1 MFPSFKQYLVE
12 EEREVYFTF
21 GRMNPPTIG
30 HGKLMNVM
38 SAKAGKNPYKIY
50 LSSSQ
55 DAKKNPLSYEQKIK
69 HARKMFPKHARNI
82 ILNKKLRNVFDVAV
96 ALYDQGFNKINM
108 VVGADRI
115 TEFKTL
121 LEKYNGVKA
130 RHGFYNFEKI
140 NIVSAGE
147 RDPDADDVTGM
158 SASKQ
163 RKNAE
168 NNDFSLFSQGVPKSM
183 SNQDTK
189 RLFNDVRTGMGLKES
204 KSFKNHIELEPVS
217 DIREKYIEGQLF
229 NEDDQVKIKATGE
242 MGRVFRLGTN
252 YVIVELEEGR
262 VSRQWLDSVELVNE
276 VMKTDDGTPEATRKM
291 KKKVPGQEKAPVVEH
306 ESIEL
311 DEKSFR
317 TWAQSFARL
326 RSKTIDKDK
335 YTKVARYVKQEMDK
349 AKSKK
354 TPEHHASEVIRK
366 FNLKGFDTHA
376 IVDVMKDLKLVK
388 EQQTDDEVKQARR
401 KIDQELLVT
410 KKRHDRILD
419 RARLARARRKNREDE
434 TYK

>member
-38 SAKAGKNPYKIY
+38 SAKAGKNPYKVY

-55 DAKKNPLSYEQKIK
+55 DSKKNPLSYEQKIK
-69 HARKMFPKHARNI
+69 HARKMFPKHARSI
-82 ILNKKLRNVFDVAV
+82 ILNKKLKNVFDVAV
-96 ALYDQGFNKINM
+96 ALYDQGFNKVNM

-121 LEKYNGVKA
+121 LEKYNGKKA

-140 NIVSAGE
+140 NVISAGE

-168 NNDFSLFSQGVPKSM
+168 NNDFATFSQGVPKTM

-189 RLFNDVRTGMGLKES
+189 RLFNDVRSGMGLKES
-204 KSFKNHIELEPVS
+204 KTFKNHVELGPVS

-229 NEDDQVKIKATGE
+229 NEDDQVVVKATGE

-262 VSRQWLDSVELVNE
+262 ISRQWLNSVELVSE

-291 KKKVPGQEKAPVVEH
+291 KKKVPGQEEIPVVE
-306 ESIEL
+306 EDEVSMARKKIEL
-311 DEKSFR
+311 EVG
-317 TWAQSFARL
+317 A
-326 RSKTIDKDK
+326 DK
-335 YTKVARYVKQEMDK
+335 R
-349 AKSKK
+349 
-354 TPEHHASEVIRK
+354 
-366 FNLKGFDTHA
+366 
-376 IVDVMKDLKLVK
+376 
-388 EQQTDDEVKQARR
+388 
-401 KIDQELLVT
+401 
-410 KKRHDRILD
+410 RHDKILD
-419 RARLARARRKNREDE
+419 RARLARAKRKNRETKVD
-434 TYK
+434 